1 MLLRLALTVTVGA
14 VFISPIIIEGKG
26 WLLKVKVSL

>member
-14 VFISPIIIEGKG
+14 VFISPIIIEGKDG
-26 WLLKVKVSL
+26 NRKSR